1 MNIKNKF
8 VTLFLYL
15 TSVYGFSGEI
25 TPYTD
30 PTHCIDNEYFD
41 FHLLKCVT
49 CDESKHLKPT
59 KNRLSCICN
68 SRSKIVQLG
77 TGQFAEC
84 EVCPDDEVPTLD
96 KRDCVPCL
104 QQQQYENNTVCVPCN
119 HSQITVD
126 RNYNGNLS
134 EIAQCVNCSTGTIPS
149 SNGKLCEP
157 CLYNCTCPSTTH
169 EYVGGVCVPQ
179 SFLSSWPENY
189 IMQYES
195 GEKIESEFL
204 RKNLRLSV
212 YLCKQKNMTACQLV
226 ANMCALV
233 MYHDNYPSSPCRLFQ
248 DSKHIPT
255 SDSNILP
262 WLYYGEGDAQT
273 VLTRRKISAK
283 YSMDINSPASMLNLT
298 VVRYKPDGH
307 LKGISSA
314 SGSFL
319 QLCPESWTSLDM
331 GLRFG
336 TQYHRSCSIP
346 VRQLMS
352 LRETEFLDLY
362 LQYWE
367 TSESLLYAIPTLVQN
382 FNRGSDRSQWQL
394 TRRFFMIDT
403 VSGVKVA
410 SVSNKQVEESPSV
423 IRYMKSCVLRVKVRG
438 REEGRIYPPLLI
450 LKYGEVNQQDIDDN
464 VELSVS
470 FKVEYEMENSMSHSI
485 EVSMG
490 VLSGLAVVWTGIETW
505 SWSRRSG
512 RVGID
517 LITLAQLMV
526 FACGNLANVFF
537 FVVACAS
544 FHMFTFY
551 KGQSVVHVLLSTHQQ
566 DVVIRNYIIA
576 AFSLKIVEIIY
587 MISRQVSIDIFF
599 IDWERPRA
607 RSSTIHPQSQALPEN
622 TEQPVSIWRTYF
634 VANEWNEIQAK
645 RKTSLIFQLLVTVF
659 FLKVVGIENW
669 AVADP
674 DLHTSTPEYMNDSP
688 PSLICRFA
696 VGLCV
701 FLTVYLVQWIFFM
714 AIYERY
720 IKNFIQEFADIC
732 SMANV
737 SVFILAL
744 ENFGFY
750 IHGRSAHG
758 FADTDMQTMLGQ
770 LQREEEDLCGHRGL
784 LPGSDQQT
792 FQMAIPMQLRSY
804 YRKVMAPLSSIMQ
817 STKRLSMAGA
827 GGLRNKMMSGNMD
840 RSIQAYHNMNKFLA
854 AFLEHALK
862 DLDYDVREKTFVES
876 LLDIEFTEIFEKG
889 ILYSD
894 SGHSFDNV
902 LFYWNEFT
910 LVTFDIILFSFV
922 EILFHDFLLAAV
934 VTAFCAQILV
944 IIRKVGGKRN
954 LAKKTLIDERFLV

>member
-1 MNIKNKF
+1 VGISVGNI
-8 VTLFLYL
+8 
-15 TSVYGFSGEI
+15 YGFSGEI

-283 YSMDINSPASMLNLT
+283 YSMDINSP
-298 VVRYKPDGH
+298 
-307 LKGISSA
+307 
-314 SGSFL
+314 
-319 QLCPESWTSLDM
+319 
-331 GLRFG
+331 
-336 TQYHRSCSIP
+336 
-346 VRQLMS
+346 
-352 LRETEFLDLY
+352 
-362 LQYWE
+362 
-367 TSESLLYAIPTLVQN
+367 
-382 FNRGSDRSQWQL
+382 GSDRSQWQL

-804 YRKVMAPLSSIMQ
+804 YRKVMAPLSS
-817 STKRLSMAGA
+817 RLSMAGA

-902 LFYWNEFT
+902 LFYGNEFT